1 MDRLSDYRVK
11 LRERIDEA
19 ADEYQNAEAA
29 QDDDFSNNDARDLFQ
44 FLCGL
49 QEALKL
55 LDSVCGEVD
64 G

>member
-11 LRERIDEA
+11 LQERIDEA
-19 ADEYQNAEAA
+19 ADEYQDAEAA
-29 QDDDFSNNDARDLFQ
+29 QDDDFSNDDARDLFQ

-55 LDSVCGEVD
+55 LDSVCGEAD
-64 G
+64 D

>member
-1 MDRLSDYRVK
+1 MK
-11 LRERIDEA
+11 LQERIDEA
-19 ADEYQNAEAA
+19 ADEYQDAEAA
-29 QDDDFSNNDARDLFQ
+29 QDDDFSNDDARDLFQ

-55 LDSVCGEVD
+55 LDSICDEAD